1 MQPGEISFIFWV
13 GTIALICGL
22 ALQPRGLIAA
32 VLLASIALV
41 AVAIWLE
48 G

>member
-1 MQPGEISFIFWV
+1 MQPSEISFIFWV

-22 ALQPRGLIAA
+22 ALQPCGLIAA
-32 VLLASIALV
+32 ALLASIALI
-41 AVAIWLE
+41 AAAIWLE